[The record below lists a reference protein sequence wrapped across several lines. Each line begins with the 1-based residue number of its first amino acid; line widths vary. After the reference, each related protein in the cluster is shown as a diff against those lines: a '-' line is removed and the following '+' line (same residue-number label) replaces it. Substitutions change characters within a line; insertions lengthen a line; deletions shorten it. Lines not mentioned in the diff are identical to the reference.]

1 MLYSVEVK
9 RGDEWI
15 PITSGTRCYCLGFFD
30 ARQDLA
36 PRLAMAVVQC
46 SPQGDRKVIASAP
59 AKDKLHIGQVAGF
72 PTPEQYEAA
81 AAKAL
86 TTAQHIRSRTSS

>member
-1 MLYSVEVK
+1 MLYSFEVK

-15 PITSGTRCYCLGFFD
+15 PITSGPRSYCLGFFD

-46 SPQGDRKVIASAP
+46 SPQGNRKVIASAP
-59 AKDKLHIGQVAGF
+59 AKDELHIGQVAGF

-86 TTAQHIRSRTSS
+86 AAAQYIRERHSS